1 MLPYFHFYRG
11 AEGRVAAFS
20 ASVSKIQRLRYEGP
34 DAVHVFCRLTLRQSS
49 GCCPAMAAVLRAG
62 ALCRDALELHNT
74 PRCQFEKFD
83 GIEEFPGI
91 TPHLFVSL
99 SSSLHTVQQVTF
111 KYSEFAM
118 MLNSRV
124 DGSNPSEVTLTECAA
139 HAGEQCGHAQPPA
152 ASKHFLG
159 SARAGEKE
167 DEGAGACVK
176 PH

>member
-1 MLPYFHFYRG
+1 M
-11 AEGRVAAFS
+11 
-20 ASVSKIQRLRYEGP
+20 
-34 DAVHVFCRLTLRQSS
+34 T
-49 GCCPAMAAVLRAG
+49 AVLRAG

-99 SSSLHTVQQVTF
+99 SSSPPLLYEAQQVTF
-111 KYSEFAM
+111 KYFESV
-118 MLNSRV
+118 LIPNSRL
-124 DGSNPSEVTLTECAA
+124 DGSKPSELTLTGCAA

-152 ASKHFLG
+152 ACRQCLG
-159 SARAGEKE
+159 SARAGEKG

-176 PH
+176 PHSAMSPAILPCYCSHHFLAIGLETHGMARQCSATGCTVLQLR